1 MKKTRSRAKQTT
13 SLQERLNAFADD
25 IFHKAERLPPGAER
39 DQLLKRARTAEI
51 AADIDQWVSSPG
63 LQSPT

>member
-1 MKKTRSRAKQTT
+1 MKKTRNRAKQTT
-13 SLQERLNAFADD
+13 SLQDRLNAFADD
-25 IFHKAERLPPGAER
+25 IFHKAARLPPGIER

-51 AADIDQWVSSPG
+51 AADIDQWVSSSG